1 MFQLSFFYIIVIS
14 DIYFALTA
22 GYKDLLSRKD
32 IREAAW
38 RKPGWDECVAYT
50 GNYVFVTCIEFL
62 FIFLVLNMFNNF
74 VILQC
79 NLENFGYNPL

>member
-1 MFQLSFFYIIVIS
+1 MFQLSFVIVIS
-14 DIYFALTA
+14 DIYFLTA
-22 GYKDLLSRKD
+22 GYKDLLSRKE

-62 FIFLVLNMFNNF
+62 FIF
-74 VILQC
+74 
-79 NLENFGYNPL
+79 